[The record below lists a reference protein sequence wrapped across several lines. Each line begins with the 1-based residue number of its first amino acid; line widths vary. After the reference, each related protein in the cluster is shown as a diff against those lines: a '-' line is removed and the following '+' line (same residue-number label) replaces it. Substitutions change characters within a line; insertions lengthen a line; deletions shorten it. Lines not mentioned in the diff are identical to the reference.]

1 MNIFQIECFLAL
13 SQSLNFTQTAE
24 DMFISQ
30 PTLSRTIASLER
42 DIGVQLLLR
51 NTKTVELTAA
61 GVRFAKSC
69 SEMLELYNRS
79 VEDAKRARVGVSG
92 QLKLGIQQDAFEPFV
107 VDLVNRFRQ
116 EHPEIELVI
125 KPQSIS
131 RLQRKLHDG
140 SLDLIIGSGESNLKH
155 AGRLLLSERSE
166 CAVLP
171 IWHSLAGE
179 ESISMEALKDEHFVA
194 MSPLVSASGHYLVM
208 KYANDAGFSPNIV
221 ATAESV
227 PSLMMLVAC
236 GVGVTVLYRDLEIN
250 AHHRLKF
257 IPLQGVERF
266 KRFLIWNEESRNPA
280 LWPFVRCAEQQVQET
295 APVLSSP

>member
-1 MNIFQIECFLAL
+1 M
-13 SQSLNFTQTAE
+13 NFTQTAE

-125 KPQSIS
+125 KPSPFP
-131 RLQRKLHDG
+131 G
-140 SLDLIIGSGESNLKH
+140 S
-155 AGRLLLSERSE
+155 
-166 CAVLP
+166 
-171 IWHSLAGE
+171 
-179 ESISMEALKDEHFVA
+179 
-194 MSPLVSASGHYLVM
+194 SASSM
-208 KYANDAGFSPNIV
+208 
-221 ATAESV
+221 TAV
-227 PSLMMLVAC
+227 W
-236 GVGVTVLYRDLEIN
+236 I
-250 AHHRLKF
+250 
-257 IPLQGVERF
+257 
-266 KRFLIWNEESRNPA
+266 
-280 LWPFVRCAEQQVQET
+280 
-295 APVLSSP
+295 